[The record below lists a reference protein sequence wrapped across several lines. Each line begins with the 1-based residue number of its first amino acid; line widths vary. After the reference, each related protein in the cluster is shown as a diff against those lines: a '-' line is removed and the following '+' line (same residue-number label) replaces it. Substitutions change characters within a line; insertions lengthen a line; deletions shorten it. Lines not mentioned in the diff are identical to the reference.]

1 MLEYAQKLIS
11 TEGQTDGLYWPI
23 EQGDGVSPVGPNID
37 LAALDKAAQG
47 DGYFG
52 YKFRILRGQGNQ
64 VAGGRY
70 DYVINGNMIG
80 GFGLIAWPARYAE
93 TGVSTF
99 VISHAGILYE
109 KDLGPDTEK
118 LASEIRRFN
127 PDSSWEACER
137 LSKGD
142 HRLSV
147 CADRGAGRPTLV
159 NRSGEWR

>member
-1 MLEYAQKLIS
+1 M
-11 TEGQTDGLYWPI
+11 
-23 EQGDGVSPVGPNID
+23 
-37 LAALDKAAQG
+37 
-47 DGYFG
+47 
-52 YKFRILRGQGNQ
+52 

-118 LASEIRRFN
+118 LAGEIRRFN
-127 PDSSWEACER
+127 PDSSWE
-137 LSKGD
+137 
-142 HRLSV
+142 
-147 CADRGAGRPTLV
+147 LV
-159 NRSGEWR
+159 ND